1 MKELINI
8 IKNYKCLCFLDL
20 EGTQFSHEMIA
31 IGAILVTCNKKNEI
45 KISKKNYYTLVKS
58 KNRVGPVVTK
68 LTNITDEMLKK
79 SGVPFRKA
87 MEGLKKYLGLNV
99 NKTLFITY
107 GNHDLRIITQSL
119 QYNMDANNELAK
131 IILAHYLNFE
141 EFAAKYIRDENN
153 NILSVTNLLK
163 VFNIEFQGEK
173 HNALADTYN
182 LIMIFQAF
190 LQEKDIVFRRYKQAL
205 KQNKHLPSPLLNV
218 IKDLSEGKAVTPTI
232 FDKYIYEAIK

>member
-1 MKELINI
+1 MKELTNI

-45 KISKKNYYTLVKS
+45 KISKKHYYTLVKS
-58 KNRVGPVVTK
+58 KNKVGPVVTK

-79 SGVPFRKA
+79 SGIPFRKA

-107 GNHDLRIITQSL
+107 GNHDLRIINQSL

-131 IILAHYLNFE
+131 VILAHYLNFE

-190 LQEKDIVFRRYKQAL
+190 LQEKDIVFSRYKQAL